1 MEDAIGQPSA
11 TTSLACVGFTWLLV
25 IWGLV
30 GSHQAIAAYVNCDTC
45 QCSVSE
51 SNMEKGVIHVRPQC
65 MEGTIRWL
73 HPYGAIRLRLSPN
86 NPGGKF
92 RVCFL
97 IRTQFVSIKVSEET
111 PNDVAD
117 LKTLFIIRS
126 NKPIEHCLS
135 SNYDPFLSF
144 STYPSLNLHL
154 SSVFFSTEHA
164 PTLFLSL
171 NIVCFVLPPTLS
183 PTLVPSPHFASLFLF
198 LFLSLLLGFD
208 SFRFLFSFFCLFVI
222 LFFSLTL
229 SLSHILSFCR
239 LLLLIF
245 PSSHGF
251 SRHLEMSK
259 LFPAVLLAVLAFLL
273 PFLPFSF
280 AFLLLLLLLLLQLL
294 FLHLLIAFPSSSTF
308 SFLLFFL
315 LHHLLLLH
323 FFLLHLLFFFSFSSA
338 FFFLSFFLYIRLF
351 SLCFLQLFLFSS
363 IKSFSLS
370 LSLTLSLLSHDFSL
384 SASLNF
390 SVSLFFILMTFISLS
405 RSFLSHFCSFFL
417 YFAAPFFLSFFL
429 SFSHGLSLPCCYI
442 FTYCRPCS
450 DDELLRAYCS
460 SSFIVEGVMGK
471 VKNNAETKTTIM
483 EIHISRQ
490 VYAKSDI
497 FYRRRRKGPLLGM
510 VHVPVECRKIYL
522 FCFLPLLSLSFFLS
536 FLLSFFLSYFLSFFL
551 SLSLSLSL
559 SHASLPSG

>member
-135 SNYDPFLSF
+135 SNYDP
-144 STYPSLNLHL
+144 
-154 SSVFFSTEHA
+154 
-164 PTLFLSL
+164 
-171 NIVCFVLPPTLS
+171 
-183 PTLVPSPHFASLFLF
+183 
-198 LFLSLLLGFD
+198 
-208 SFRFLFSFFCLFVI
+208 VI
-222 LFFSLTL
+222 LYIEPER
-229 SLSHILSFCR
+229 SHEYTGPPKVEIQHE
-239 LLLLIF
+239 I
-245 PSSHGF
+245 
-251 SRHLEMSK
+251 
-259 LFPAVLLAVLAFLL
+259 VQ
-273 PFLPFSF
+273 
-280 AFLLLLLLLLLQLL
+280 LQNQ
-294 FLHLLIAFPSSSTF
+294 FDPMG
-308 SFLLFFL
+308 
-315 LHHLLLLH
+315 
-323 FFLLHLLFFFSFSSA
+323 
-338 FFFLSFFLYIRLF
+338 
-351 SLCFLQLFLFSS
+351 
-363 IKSFSLS
+363 
-370 LSLTLSLLSHDFSL
+370 D
-384 SASLNF
+384 
-390 SVSLFFILMTFISLS
+390 
-405 RSFLSHFCSFFL
+405 
-417 YFAAPFFLSFFL
+417 
-429 SFSHGLSLPCCYI
+429 
-442 FTYCRPCS
+442 CRPCS

-510 VHVPVECRKIYL
+510 VHVPVECEISRGSGIFLFMGRERFDRLHLTCAPYL
-522 FCFLPLLSLSFFLS
+522 SQWKTLLHQVQQTGTLEC
-536 FLLSFFLSYFLSFFL
+536 SYD
-551 SLSLSLSL
+551 
-559 SHASLPSG
+559 